1 MTVWNKTIAISVVA
15 LMAGTSAFAAGKMKD
30 RFKDVDANNNG
41 VITYAEMMARV
52 ETEFSKFDKNGNGFL
67 TLAELPKE
75 MPIPERAK
83 ERMDERAERMKDRM
97 EELADRRGQ
106 EFDRIAFEERMEKR
120 KPTRIQFVAKLD
132 RDGDESVSLEE
143 FGHRA
148 IGNFKRMD
156 LNGNGEV
163 TQDEANE
170 ARKMKH
176 GKKRSGRDHSPKR
189 W

>member
-1 MTVWNKTIAISVVA
+1 MTVWNKTIAISVLA
-15 LMAGTSAFAAGKMKD
+15 LMAGTSAMAAGKMED
-30 RFKDVDANNNG
+30 RFKEVDANNNG

-52 ETEFSKFDKNGNGFL
+52 ETEFSKFDKNGDGFL

-75 MPIPERAK
+75 MPIPEKAK
-83 ERMDERAERMKDRM
+83 ERMDERADRMKDRM
-97 EELADRRGQ
+97 EQRAERRGQ

-120 KPTRIQFVAKLD
+120 QPTRIQFVAKLD

-143 FGHRA
+143 FAHRA
-148 IGNFKRMD
+148 IRHFKSAD

-176 GKKRSGRDHSPKR
+176 GKKRGGRDHSPKR